1 VEVPSRYAREAGTAV
16 FGDGQLW
23 DIPLHR
29 RSGILDRS
37 AGVHRRLLRAAGLIA
52 VLVIVGCHGAPPLP
66 PAPPASA
73 LPSSE
78 YIIGPGDV
86 LNIFVWRNPELSISV
101 PVRPDGRLSLPLVED
116 VVAIGKT
123 PTQLARELE
132 QRLSKYIKEPVVT
145 VIATGFVGPF
155 NEQVRVIGEAAQ
167 PKALP
172 YRTDMTALDAMIEVG
187 GLTRYAAGDD
197 SVIVR
202 TVGGKQA
209 TYAVHLDSL
218 IRDGDVSSN
227 VALQPG
233 DILIIPQRLF

>member
-1 VEVPSRYAREAGTAV
+1 M
-16 FGDGQLW
+16 
-23 DIPLHR
+23 
-29 RSGILDRS
+29 
-37 AGVHRRLLRAAGLIA
+37 HRRLLCAAGLIA
-52 VLVIVGCHGAPPLP
+52 LLVVAGCHGAPPLP

-73 LPSSE
+73 LPSSQ
-78 YIIGPGDV
+78 YIIGPGDS
-86 LNIFVWRNPELSISV
+86 LNIFVWRNPELSATV

-123 PTQLARELE
+123 PTQIARELE
-132 QRLSKYIKEPVVT
+132 QRLAKYIKEPIVT

-155 NEQVRVIGEAAQ
+155 TEQVRVIGEAAQ

-202 TVGGKQA
+202 TVGGKQY

-233 DILIIPQRLF
+233 DILIIPERLF

>member
-1 VEVPSRYAREAGTAV
+1 M
-16 FGDGQLW
+16 
-23 DIPLHR
+23 HR
-29 RSGILDRS
+29 GLSCVACLIIALT
-37 AGVHRRLLRAAGLIA
+37 LAA
-52 VLVIVGCHGAPPLP
+52 CHHAPPLP

-73 LPSSE
+73 LPSNE
-78 YIIGPGDV
+78 YIIGPGDQ
-86 LNIFVWRNPELSISV
+86 LNVFVWRNPELSMSV
-101 PVRPDGRLSLPLVED
+101 PVRPDGRLTLPLVED
-116 VVAIGKT
+116 VVATGKT
-123 PTQLARELE
+123 PTQLGRELE

-155 NEQVRVIGEAAQ
+155 NEQVRVIGEAAT
-167 PKALP
+167 PRAIP
-172 YRTDMTALDAMIEVG
+172 YRADMTVLDAMIAVG

-202 TVGGKQA
+202 TAGGRQI